1 VAEVIVLKRRTIHSL
16 LRQTRFKAVKSE
28 FQETKML
35 KRIYGLVIA
44 IVIIAVLV
52 TGLVAFDVIS
62 QYNDVVKNRF
72 LASMARVIE
81 GEIEEGDNP
90 QAAAEEALADFSELG
105 DLLRV
110 SIINVDGSVIYDNS
124 ADPEEMDNHLSR
136 PEVAFALKNESTGS
150 AIRTSTTLGLDMLYL
165 AHYYP
170 EKNIIIRTA
179 MPLSEHRA
187 GMNDFIRTAAII
199 LLLVM
204 AALGIIGAVMV
215 RYLTRPLARLRESAI
230 AMSKGDL
237 SARVLPTGD
246 ETSEIAALSGS
257 FNDMAEK
264 LEKSIN
270 DLEERNARLDA
281 ILDAMTDPV
290 IAVAEGCA
298 VTFMNSHAKSVFGRD
313 INPAK
318 AVYPLVLITHSQATE
333 EIANRA
339 MSENNTFS
347 GEYVLSTELG
357 EMVYNVVASPI
368 ISSSSVGAII
378 TFHDIS
384 EARRV
389 QKMRSDFV
397 ANVTHELRTPLT
409 SIRGFVETLR
419 RGAIND
425 RKVADRFLEII
436 DIEAERLNQLIN
448 DILVLSEIET
458 VKEEQNLEK
467 FDMNELMDDV
477 AVLLD
482 DMAAE
487 QKVGLILNHE
497 NQRLEVSANRQRI
510 KQILINLID
519 NAIKY
524 NIEGGK
530 VFVSACRLESGRLEL
545 KVADTGP
552 GIAPEHQE
560 RVFERF
566 YRIDKSRSREMGG
579 TGLGLSIVK
588 HIAQLY
594 HGYASVRSEPGEGT
608 TFTVVLDI

>member
-1 VAEVIVLKRRTIHSL
+1 
-16 LRQTRFKAVKSE
+16 
-28 FQETKML
+28 ML

>member
-1 VAEVIVLKRRTIHSL
+1 
-16 LRQTRFKAVKSE
+16 
-28 FQETKML
+28 ML
-35 KRIYGLVIA
+35 KRIYTLVIA

-81 GEIEEGDNP
+81 GEIAEGSSAYD
-90 QAAAEEALADFSELG
+90 AAEEALKDFSELG
-105 DLLRV
+105 EPLRV
-110 SIINVDGSVIYDNS
+110 TIIEGDGSVAYDNL
-124 ADPEEMDNHLSR
+124 ADPAEMDNHLLR
-136 PEVAFALKNESTGS
+136 PEVAFAMKNGKTGS
-150 AIRTSTTLGLDMLYL
+150 AVRTSSTLGLDMLYL
-165 AHYYP
+165 AHYYAD
-170 EKNIIIRTA
+170 KNIVIRTA
-179 MPLSEHRA
+179 MPLSEHKA
-187 GMNDFIRTAAII
+187 GMIDFIRTAAII

-204 AALGIIGAVMV
+204 AALGVIGAVMV

-230 AMSKGDL
+230 AMTSGDL

-257 FNDMAEK
+257 FNDMADK

-290 IAVAEGCA
+290 IAVGSGCA
-298 VTFMNSHAKSVFGRD
+298 VTFMNSYAKSVFGRD

-318 AVYPLVLITHSQATE
+318 AVYPLVLITHDQGTE
-333 EIANRA
+333 ALANRA
-339 MSENNTFS
+339 MLENKTFTDEFMLNTET
-347 GEYVLSTELG
+347 GET
-357 EMVYNVVASPI
+357 VYYVVASPI
-368 ISSSSVGAII
+368 ISSNSIGAII

-409 SIRGFVETLR
+409 SIRGFIETLR

-425 RKVADRFLEII
+425 RTVADRFLEII
-436 DIEAERLNQLIN
+436 DIEAERLHQLIN

-458 VKEEQNLEK
+458 VKEEQNFEK
-467 FDMNELMDDV
+467 FDLNELIDDAV
-477 AVLLD
+477 VLLD
-482 DMAAE
+482 DLAGE
-487 QKVGLILNHE
+487 RRVSLVVEHDL
-497 NQRLEVSANRQRI
+497 QRLEVAASRQRI

-524 NIEGGK
+524 NHEGGK
-530 VFVSACRLESGRLEL
+530 VFVSALRLESGQVEL
-545 KVADTGP
+545 KVRDTGP
-552 GIAPEHQE
+552 GIAPEYLD
-560 RVFERF
+560 RIFERF
-566 YRIDKSRSREMGG
+566 YRIDRSRSREMGG

-594 HGYASVRSEPGEGT
+594 HGYARAESEPGEGT

>member
-1 VAEVIVLKRRTIHSL
+1 
-16 LRQTRFKAVKSE
+16 
-28 FQETKML
+28 ML

-110 SIINVDGSVIYDNS
+110 TIINVDGSVIYDNS

>member
-1 VAEVIVLKRRTIHSL
+1 
-16 LRQTRFKAVKSE
+16 
-28 FQETKML
+28 
-35 KRIYGLVIA
+35 
-44 IVIIAVLV
+44 
-52 TGLVAFDVIS
+52 
-62 QYNDVVKNRF
+62 
-72 LASMARVIE
+72 
-81 GEIEEGDNP
+81 
-90 QAAAEEALADFSELG
+90 
-105 DLLRV
+105 
-110 SIINVDGSVIYDNS
+110 
-124 ADPEEMDNHLSR
+124 
-136 PEVAFALKNESTGS
+136 
-150 AIRTSTTLGLDMLYL
+150 
-165 AHYYP
+165 
-170 EKNIIIRTA
+170 
-179 MPLSEHRA
+179 
-187 GMNDFIRTAAII
+187 
-199 LLLVM
+199 M